1 MGSSDSSCVLRK
13 GRDAAGKE
21 VGRVGGKAS
30 LCIPPEERR
39 REEPCL
45 HGGSE
50 RSHTQHCWLGHV
62 TGITG
67 STTGATGTIS
77 AS

>member
-1 MGSSDSSCVLRK
+1 MLLVRKQEELEGRPVCVFPQRSAG
-13 GRDAAGKE
+13 GRNHAFTVAQ
-21 VGRVGGKAS
+21 
-30 LCIPPEERR
+30 
-39 REEPCL
+39 
-45 HGGSE
+45 